1 MQSYD
6 IWFLRYGVWQAES
19 FILDCFLPFYTS
31 NNSKNQTFE
40 KLKKTPGD
48 IIILHMWTIND
59 NHMVYVSW
67 DIEHNGQNFWS
78 LWTVF
83 YPFTPLTTRKINIL
97 KKWKKKKMPGDI
109 IIIHKCTKN
118 HDHMLHRVPEI
129 QCMMDVILIF
139 YFGLLLPFYPPN
151 DPKNQNFFKNEKNT
165 WIYHHFT
172 HVYQK
177 QWSRDLWFLRYG
189 VWQMD
194 RRTEKVTYRGGCPT

>member
-59 NHMVYVSW
+59 NHMVYVFW

-83 YPFTPLTTRKINIL
+83 YPFTPLTTWKINIL
-97 KKWKKKKMPGDI
+97 KKWKKKKCLEI
-109 IIIHKCTKN
+109 SSLYTN
-118 HDHMLHRVPEI
+118 VPKI
-129 QCMMDVILIF
+129 MTICYTV
-139 YFGLLLPFYPPN
+139 
-151 DPKNQNFFKNEKNT
+151 
-165 WIYHHFT
+165 
-172 HVYQK
+172 
-177 QWSRDLWFLRYG
+177 FLRYNA
-189 VWQMD
+189 WWM
-194 RRTEKVTYRGGCPT
+194 

>member
-31 NNSKNQTFE
+31 SNSKNQTFE

-67 DIEHNGQNFWS
+67 DIKHNGQNFWS

-97 KKWKKKKMPGDI
+97 KKWKKKKCLEI
-109 IIIHKCTKN
+109 SSLYTN
-118 HDHMLHRVPEI
+118 VPKI
-129 QCMMDVILIF
+129 MTIC
-139 YFGLLLPFYPPN
+139 YTG
-151 DPKNQNFFKNEKNT
+151 
-165 WIYHHFT
+165 
-172 HVYQK
+172 
-177 QWSRDLWFLRYG
+177 FLRYNA
-189 VWQMD
+189 WWM
-194 RRTEKVTYRGGCPT
+194 